1 MPTGIASQA
10 TVTHL
15 DGKQLP
21 LLLLVEDDA
30 AMRKFL
36 RAFLIGAGYRVE
48 EAACAQEA
56 VLLAPQ
62 CLPSLVIL
70 DLGLPDL
77 DGQELLQQLREWF
90 TAPIIILSV
99 RDQDAQKVAALDSG
113 ADDYLTKPF
122 STSELLAR
130 IREALR
136 QAVQVQSVDQLPLFE
151 VGSLKVDLA
160 ARQVF
165 LRDREIHLT
174 PIEYKLLTTLVRYA
188 GKVVTHQQLAREA
201 WGPDKLHDTQHLRVF
216 MSALRRKIELNL
228 AQPRYVLTERGI
240 GYRMATD

>member
-1 MPTGIASQA
+1 
-10 TVTHL
+10 
-15 DGKQLP
+15 
-21 LLLLVEDDA
+21 
-30 AMRKFL
+30 
-36 RAFLIGAGYRVE
+36 
-48 EAACAQEA
+48 
-56 VLLAPQ
+56 
-62 CLPSLVIL
+62 
-70 DLGLPDL
+70 
-77 DGQELLQQLREWF
+77 
-90 TAPIIILSV
+90 LSV

-130 IREALR
+130 IRVALR
-136 QAVQVQSVDQLPLFE
+136 HAVQVQSVDQLPVFE

-174 PIEYKLLTTLVRYA
+174 PMEYKLLTTLVRYA

-201 WGPDKLHDTQHLRVF
+201 WGPEKLHDIQHLRVF

-240 GYRMATD
+240 GYRLTTE

>member
-1 MPTGIASQA
+1 
-10 TVTHL
+10 V
-15 DGKQLP
+15 
-21 LLLLVEDDA
+21 
-30 AMRKFL
+30 
-36 RAFLIGAGYRVE
+36 
-48 EAACAQEA
+48 
-56 VLLAPQ
+56 
-62 CLPSLVIL
+62 
-70 DLGLPDL
+70 
-77 DGQELLQQLREWF
+77 
-90 TAPIIILSV
+90 
-99 RDQDAQKVAALDSG
+99 
-113 ADDYLTKPF
+113 
-122 STSELLAR
+122 
-130 IREALR
+130 ALR
-136 QAVQVQSVDQLPLFE
+136 HAVQVQSVDQLPLFE